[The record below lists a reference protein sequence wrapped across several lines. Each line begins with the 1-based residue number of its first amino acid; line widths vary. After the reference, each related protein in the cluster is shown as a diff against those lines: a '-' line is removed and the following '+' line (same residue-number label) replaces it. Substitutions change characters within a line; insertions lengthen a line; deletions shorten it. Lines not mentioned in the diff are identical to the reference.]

1 MTDTTLHITN
11 KAPDHPRFRY
21 CLSAFKEGDAL
32 ILMEDAVLALTD
44 QEQALPST
52 SYALSA
58 DAQARAVANR
68 APRQQLIDYN
78 DFVQL
83 TATYSR
89 IINW

>member
-1 MTDTTLHITN
+1 MAFTTLHITN
-11 KAPDHPRFRY
+11 KAPDHPRFRH
-21 CLSAFKEGDAL
+21 CLNALKEGDRL
-32 ILMEDAVLALTD
+32 ILMEDAVLALAD
-44 QEQALPST
+44 QQLTLPDA

-68 APRQQLIDYN
+68 VPAQQLIDYN
-78 DFVQL
+78 SFVQL